1 MNKSRKSKYE
11 LKKKIGTGSYG
22 KVYKAY
28 NKEEGKTV
36 AIKIVTINKKNIKE
50 IKSALNEV
58 RILSSIKSKY
68 IVEYIEAF
76 VNPSH
81 TQFWIVM
88 EFMGGGDL
96 ANKIKYAQKKN
107 IKIPESQIW
116 NYLIQILKGIKD
128 LNCNSIIHRDIK
140 PANIFLSEDFK
151 EIKIGDMNVSKV
163 LKNRLADTAIGT
175 PYYLAPEIWERNSY
189 DEKIDV
195 YSLGCLV
202 YELASL
208 KHPFEARSTSDLHYK
223 VKNKKIPNV
232 PYNYSA
238 ELNYIVKKCLVK
250 DPNKRPSA
258 FELIDNNVL
267 KRKVKELGFGGIF
280 ENNDNNN
287 YMQMM
292 DTIILPN
299 KLSKLNA
306 KLPNNNNKKIKKHKN
321 EKRCNSVGKFKHI
334 DDIYNELNTE
344 FYSKIVTPKNK
355 SKINFFEKK
364 RYSEKKLNGNND
376 FEIEKKKVKD
386 EKIKINK
393 WESKDTRSNS
403 KKFMKKKIP
412 VVDFIKKNRKS
423 LSRKSLKNRNSS
435 RSKSKKKN
443 SYVYASQKSNVSK
456 NSFYKRS
463 SVERKVKKKPPTP
476 RKSSKKLIP
485 VNYNSNQRDKRI
497 NKNEY
502 NSLKNRNP
510 PSIKSSKRPPIRSS
524 KLLNK
529 KNNYSS
535 FHKKQ
540 SMLKNRK
547 SFNKKKS
554 TSRNSSVKSARYQ
567 SPRAMRYGEYMKNVA
582 KKQREKAKNFRSVS
596 KNKKKRNLSARVL

>member
-28 NKEEGKTV
+28 DKEEKKTV

-58 RILSSIKSKY
+58 RILSSITSNY

-96 ANKIKYAQKKN
+96 AGKIKYAQKN
-107 IKIPESQIW
+107 RTKIPESQIW

-128 LNCNSIIHRDIK
+128 LNINSIIHRDIK

-151 EIKIGDMNVSKV
+151 QIKIGDMNVSKV
-163 LKNRLADTAIGT
+163 LKNRLAETAIGT
-175 PYYLAPEIWERNSY
+175 PYYLAPEIWERNAY
-189 DEKIDV
+189 DEKCDV
-195 YSLGCLV
+195 YSLGCLI

-238 ELNYIVKKCLVK
+238 ELNYIVKKCLLK

-267 KRKVKELGFGGIF
+267 KRKVRELGYGGIF
-280 ENNDNNN
+280 EEDKNNV
-287 YMQMM
+287 MFMM

-299 KLSKLNA
+299 KLSKLNE
-306 KLPNNNNKKIKKHKN
+306 KLPNNKMKIA
-321 EKRCNSVGKFKHI
+321 EKRCNSVGKFQHI
-334 DDIYNELNTE
+334 DDIYNEINKD
-344 FYSKIVTPKNK
+344 FYSKIVTPKK
-355 SKINFFEKK
+355 DEDKKMNFFQKN
-364 RYSEKKLNGNND
+364 RFSEKKLVGDND
-376 FEIEKKKVKD
+376 FEIQKKK
-386 EKIKINK
+386 KIEEEVQERINK
-393 WESKDTRSNS
+393 WDKKDSRSNS
-403 KKFMKKKIP
+403 KKFIKKKIP
-412 VVDFIKKNRKS
+412 VIDFIKKNRKS
-423 LSRKSLKNRNSS
+423 ISRKSLKKRNSVS

-443 SYVYASQKSNVSK
+443 SYVYSSQKSNIVK
-456 NSFYKRS
+456 NNFYKRS
-463 SVERKVKKKPPTP
+463 SVERKIKRKPPTP
-476 RKSSKKLIP
+476 KKVSKKLIP
-485 VNYNSNQRDKRI
+485 VNYKSNHHKKVI

-510 PSIKSSKRPPIRSS
+510 PPSITNSKRPPVRGS
-524 KLLNK
+524 KLSNK
-529 KNNYSS
+529 KIKYGS
-535 FHKKQ
+535 FQ
-540 SMLKNRK
+540 KNKSFVKSRK
-547 SFNKKKS
+547 SLKKNS
-554 TSRNSSVKSARYQ
+554 SSRNSSVKSARYQ

-582 KKQREKAKNFRSVS
+582 KKQREKAKNYRS
-596 KNKKKRNLSARVL
+596 L